1 MVLESTIMA
10 SDFMASAKKDGLSVV
25 LYRGE
30 DMVLLAF
37 DIEKNLQTAD
47 FVGFGLQYRIGDK
60 PEVSEVY
67 NGLTFK
73 AQRPQVE
80 DLAKQIDAAKSDA
93 DKKALIAKRLDIIR
107 STRSP
112 LQMFRW

>member
-1 MVLESTIMA
+1 MSVDYIA
-10 SDFMASAKKDGLSVV
+10 SNTTDGLTLK

-47 FVGFGLQYRIGDK
+47 FVGFGIQYRIGDK

-73 AQRPQVE
+73 AQRPQLE

-93 DKKALIAKRLDIIR
+93 DKKGA
-107 STRSP
+107 SP
-112 LQMFRW
+112 QP